1 VKEVEETEG
10 KRKEDEVPEE
20 LRLAYRDELTQD
32 EGTKAE
38 KVDKGKARVVELET
52 HQEASAS
59 PVVAPASAAV
69 ESVATSPPPSV
80 PAIRPARTTASPT
93 IQQVIPRVPDR
104 SLAWIDTCIW
114 GVIAMLLF
122 MVFRKF

>member
-1 VKEVEETEG
+1 
-10 KRKEDEVPEE
+10 VPEE

-52 HQEASAS
+52 QQEASAS
-59 PVVAPASAAV
+59 PVVAPPSAVA
-69 ESVATSPPPSV
+69 ESVATSPPPFV
-80 PAIRPARTTASPT
+80 PAIRPTRTTASPT
-93 IQQVIPRVPDR
+93 TQQVIPRVPDR